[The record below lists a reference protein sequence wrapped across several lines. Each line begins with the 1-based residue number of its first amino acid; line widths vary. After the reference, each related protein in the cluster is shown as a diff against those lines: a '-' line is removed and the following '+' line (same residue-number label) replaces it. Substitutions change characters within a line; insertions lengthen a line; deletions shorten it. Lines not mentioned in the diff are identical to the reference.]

1 MSEPILPP
9 DKLSAELQNAVE
21 RAALQSADS
30 MDALR
35 LAVTRFTA
43 ALRDQGAQPEAV
55 LIAVKNVINSRT
67 FAYVQDSRQNWKQ
80 EELRQK
86 ISTWLID
93 EFFDEKQ
100 A

>member
-1 MSEPILPP
+1 MPEPLALPDALSE
-9 DKLSAELQNAVE
+9 ELQHAVE
-21 RAALQSADS
+21 KAAMQSADS
-30 MDALR
+30 MNALR

-55 LIAVKNVINSRT
+55 LIAVKNVINSR
-67 FAYVQDSRQNWKQ
+67 ALMYVEDSRHNWRQ
-80 EELRQK
+80 QELRQK
-86 ISTWLID
+86 ISTWMIQ